1 MSRRTIRIFLAS
13 PWDTAEARQ
22 VVAKTIQTVASDP
35 AYRHRVEIDLRRWD
49 DPDRPVPVSFRRNPQ
64 ADVVDYVGDP
74 ADCDLVVGL
83 FRHVFGS
90 PLPERDDGH
99 HYGLSPDGDAWTGTE
114 WELHRADAPGSRVRA
129 VWVFRDKTPWQEEDG
144 WDEEES
150 TRRWDQNR
158 RVRKFFKDGKTPTGS
173 ILRGVN
179 DHEGCDDLAAQF
191 GKRLREWL
199 IQELDPA
206 TSPAEAVR
214 EEPLD
219 DDQRHLLSIL
229 LESDEPLDAS
239 LAARVYKAKV
249 HGLRGYLLH
258 RFAAWCVAGR
268 QLDQQFVNL
277 DLMIDHGPQHDG
289 QRFEPVRHAS
299 LQALLAAEPDTRG
312 WVLIGEPGS
321 GKSTV
326 LQHHELL
333 MARAGLRALA
343 RGEPLPELCLWQRL
357 ADCPH
362 DVADPA
368 AWLAAQWQRLYP
380 ALPAPDELARTHR
393 LRWLLDGLN
402 EVQAPTA
409 EAFRAATGRWA
420 AWAAALP
427 ADRSAAPIFSV
438 RTLDYSATLSSE
450 GLTVRQA
457 RLAPWSLAQIE
468 RFCLLRLGPDNTLAP
483 AIRKDQTLTAL
494 CALPFNLDA
503 QCSLTGALGRP
514 AADRAELFGGM
525 AWQRLRR
532 AKQRRELEH
541 PGLLTDR
548 EHAQLADDGYW
559 LGHLH
564 QLPAKGQ
571 LVAGLDR
578 QATRMHRA
586 SDGTEV
592 SVDEDEVVPWL
603 AAQSDRRAW
612 LGAVQAL
619 HIAEVELSGRFRYTH
634 QLWQE
639 FHAARGLRDLP
650 LTNPAGLPDLRAP
663 EPVGLDEAVRAL
675 AAQDPLP
682 GPGVS
687 AWEESVKLAVQMAAR
702 LDDGGAAVA
711 AWIDHLSA
719 VNLALAGRA
728 ALRGMERLTGTPR
741 LDRLRQALLARS
753 HDVAVDLRLR
763 IEAGEALGELGD
775 PRYDEGTGPEGH
787 RYRVPK
793 AVHWVKVAAGQYV
806 IGSEDGHQDDE
817 TPLTPVALNEFHMA
831 FAPVTNAEFRCFIKA
846 EGYEDERWWEGET
859 AQRWR
864 REGIRNEQSISD
876 WRTWLAALRE
886 HFDDGV
892 RHYFPS
898 ATESYKEGT
907 LKVYAEWSAEQ
918 AEANILVSFAAQVCR
933 EPAFWQDNRFNLAS
947 QPVVGIS
954 LFEAQAYA
962 RWLAAQTGQP
972 IRLPVEAEWEAAARG
987 SLARR
992 WPWRDGVNPGPWQI
1006 NADPAHFRR
1015 TIPVGVLIEGD
1026 TPEGLSDMAGN
1037 VWDWTTSEYTN
1048 RLDETKL
1055 KAEVPDGMARRVL
1068 RGGSWNNTAENCRAS
1083 YRNWLTPDDRDDS
1096 LGLRLVLGPIQFPE
1110 P

>member
-22 VVAKTIQTVASDP
+22 VVAKTVQSVASDP

-64 ADVVDYVGDP
+64 ADVVEYVGDP

-99 HYGLSPDGDAWTGTE
+99 HYGLSPDGDPWTGTE
-114 WELHRADAPGSRVRA
+114 WELHRSDVPGSRVQE
-129 VWVFRDKTPWQEEDG
+129 VWVYRDTSRWQADNDWSDDESERHWTQYQRVKRFFKECKTPE
-144 WDEEES
+144 
-150 TRRWDQNR
+150 
-158 RVRKFFKDGKTPTGS
+158 GS
-173 ILRGVN
+173 ILKGIN
-179 DHEGCDDLAAQF
+179 DHEGAADLATKF
-191 GKRLREWL
+191 DKRLREW
-199 IQELDPA
+199 ISKALDGPPPSVA
-206 TSPAEAVR
+206 PI
-214 EEPLD
+214 EEPLST
-219 DDQRHLLSIL
+219 DQQRLLSIL
-229 LESDEPLDAS
+229 LESDEPLDSS
-239 LAARVYKAKV
+239 LVATVYNAKV

-357 ADCPH
+357 ADCQH

-380 ALPAPDELARTHR
+380 ALPAPEELARTHR

-457 RLAPWSLAQIE
+457 RLAPWSLEQIE
-468 RFCLLRLGPDNTLAP
+468 RFCLLRLGPDNMLAP
-483 AIRKDQTLTAL
+483 AIREDPTLTAL

-548 EHAQLADDGYW
+548 EHAQLADEGYW

-592 SVDEDEVVPWL
+592 SVDEDEVAPWL
-603 AAQSDRRAW
+603 AAPSDRRAW

-650 LTNPAGLPDLRAP
+650 LKHPAGLPDLRAP

-675 AAQDPLP
+675 AVQDPLP

-711 AWIDHLSA
+711 AWIDHLSG

-728 ALRGMERLTGTPR
+728 ALRGMERLKGTPR
-741 LDRLRQALLARS
+741 LEALRAALLARS
-753 HDVAVDLRLR
+753 RDPAVDLRWR
-763 IEAGEALGELGD
+763 IEAGEILGDLGD
-775 PRYDEGTGPEGH
+775 PRFEERVGPHG
-787 RYRVPK
+787 RYLWPKQWVTVP
-793 AVHWVKVAAGQYV
+793 AGRYV
-806 IGSEDGHQDDE
+806 IGSEDGDADE
-817 TPLTPVALNEFHMA
+817 KPLTPVELTEFSMA
-831 FAPVTNAEFRCFIKA
+831 FAPVTNAEFRCFMEA
-846 EGYEDERWWEGET
+846 GGYEDERWWEGET
-859 AQRWR
+859 AQRWL
-864 REGIRNEQSISD
+864 REGIRNETSIHS
-876 WRTWLAALRE
+876 ARE
-886 HFDDGV
+886 
-892 RHYFPS
+892 
-898 ATESYKEGT
+898 
-907 LKVYAEWSAEQ
+907 
-918 AEANILVSFAAQVCR
+918 
-933 EPAFWQDNRFNLAS
+933 
-947 QPVVGIS
+947 
-954 LFEAQAYA
+954 LF
-962 RWLAAQTGQP
+962 
-972 IRLPVEAEWEAAARG
+972 
-987 SLARR
+987 
-992 WPWRDGVNPGPWQI
+992 
-1006 NADPAHFRR
+1006 
-1015 TIPVGVLIEGD
+1015 
-1026 TPEGLSDMAGN
+1026 
-1037 VWDWTTSEYTN
+1037 
-1048 RLDETKL
+1048 
-1055 KAEVPDGMARRVL
+1055 
-1068 RGGSWNNTAENCRAS
+1068 
-1083 YRNWLTPDDRDDS
+1083 
-1096 LGLRLVLGPIQFPE
+1096 
-1110 P
+1110 

>member
-22 VVAKTIQTVASDP
+22 VVADVAHDINHD
-35 AYRHRVEIDLRRWD
+35 ALTRDTLQIELLRWD
-49 DPDRPVPVSFRRNPQ
+49 DPDKPVPCSFLHNPQ
-64 ADVVDYVGDP
+64 ADVVATTGSP
-74 ADCDLVVGL
+74 GDCDLVIGL

-90 PLPERDDGH
+90 PLPVDTYGH
-99 HYGLSPDGDAWTGTE
+99 SPDGDAWTGTE
-114 WELHRADAPGSRVRA
+114 WEIHRATEAARA
-129 VWVFRDKTPWQEEDG
+129 RQLGDVMVFRDLTPFSLASSLDMPEQMRQFQQFQQVQRFFTECR
-144 WDEEES
+144 DE
-150 TRRWDQNR
+150 TA
-158 RVRKFFKDGKTPTGS
+158 S

-179 DHEGCDDLAAQF
+179 THDG
-191 GKRLREWL
+191 
-199 IQELDPA
+199 PA
-206 TSPAEAVR
+206 TFRDCFEPRLKAWIKARLSDPRPAAPVESSAPKS
-214 EEPLD
+214 EPLTPEQ
-219 DDQRHLLSIL
+219 QRLLDIL
-229 LESDEPLDAS
+229 LAHDEPLDRALVAS
-239 LAARVYKAKV
+239 VYKAKV

-514 AADRAELFGGM
+514 AADRAELFAGM

-532 AKQRRELEH
+532 AKKRRELEH

-548 EHAQLADDGYW
+548 EHAQLADEGYW

-612 LGAVQAL
+612 LAAVQAL

-650 LTNPAGLPDLRAP
+650 LKHPVGLPDLRAP

-741 LDRLRQALLARS
+741 LEALRAALLKRS
-753 HDVAVDLRLR
+753 RDPAVDLRLR
-763 IEAGEALGELGD
+763 IEAGEVLGDLGD
-775 PRYDEGTGPEGH
+775 PRFEERVGPHG
-787 RYRVPK
+787 RYLWPRQWVAVP
-793 AVHWVKVAAGQYV
+793 AGRYV
-806 IGSEDGHQDDE
+806 IGSEDGSDDE
-817 TPLTPVALNEFHMA
+817 KPLTPVDLAEFSMA
-831 FAPVTNAEFRCFIKA
+831 FAPVTNAEFRCFIEA
-846 EGYEDERWWEGET
+846 GGYEDERWWSGET
-859 AQRWR
+859 AKLWR
-864 REGIRNEQSISD
+864 RQGIRNEEWFQH
-876 WRTWLAALRE
+876 WRPRFAALRQD
-886 HFDDGV
+886 FDAAV
-892 RHYFPS
+892 HHYFPNETQ
-898 ATESYKEGT
+898 AFIERELRK
-907 LKVYAEWSAEQ
+907 YAGWSH
-918 AEANILVSFAAQVCR
+918 AEAEAELESSFGAYVYRKPGSLVR
-933 EPAFWQDNRFNLAS
+933 PLFNQAS
-947 QPVVGIS
+947 QPAS
-954 LFEAQAYA
+954 ELTLFEAGAYA
-962 RWLAAQTGQP
+962 SWLAAQSGHNV
-972 IRLPVEAEWEAAARG
+972 RLPVEAEWEAASRG
-987 SLARR
+987 RTGRR
-992 WPWRDGVNPGPWQI
+992 WSWGETDPRHWQI
-1006 NADPAHFRR
+1006 NADPTHLRR
-1015 TIPVGVLIEGD
+1015 TNPIGVFVEGD
-1026 TPEGLSDMAGN
+1026 TPEGLSDLAGN
-1037 VWDWTTSEYTN
+1037 VWEWTTSEYTD
-1048 RLDETKL
+1048 RLERTKV
-1055 KAEVPDGMARRVL
+1055 KAEAPDGMTYRVL
-1068 RGGSWNNTAENCRAS
+1068 RGGASSSPMKDCRTS
-1083 YRNWLTPDDRDDS
+1083 YRRWVKPSYRYNI
-1096 LGLRLVLGPIQFPE
+1096 LGLRLALGPIQSPDN
-1110 P
+1110 

>member
-22 VVAKTIQTVASDP
+22 VVADVAHDINRD
-35 AYRHRVEIDLRRWD
+35 ALTRDTLQIELLRWD
-49 DPDRPVPVSFRRNPQ
+49 DPDKPVPCSFLHNPQ
-64 ADVVDYVGDP
+64 ADVVATTGSP
-74 ADCDLVVGL
+74 GDCDLVIGL

-90 PLPERDDGH
+90 PLPVDNYGH
-99 HYGLSPDGDAWTGTE
+99 SPDGDAWTGTE
-114 WELHRADAPGSRVRA
+114 WEIHRAIEAARA
-129 VWVFRDKTPWQEEDG
+129 GALADVMVFRDTEAFELPAGLTRED
-144 WDEEES
+144 
-150 TRRWDQNR
+150 RRQRYDQYDA
-158 RVRKFFKDGKTPTGS
+158 VCAFFEACKEPGTAS

-179 DHEGCDDLAAQF
+179 THDGLAPF
-191 GKRLREWL
+191 RESFEPRLKAWIKARL
-199 IQELDPA
+199 SDPR
-206 TSPAEAVR
+206 PAAPVESSAPKS
-214 EEPLD
+214 EPLTPEQ
-219 DDQRHLLSIL
+219 QRLLDIL
-229 LESDEPLDAS
+229 LTHDEPLDRA
-239 LAARVYKAKV
+239 LVATVYKAQV

-368 AWLAAQWQRLYP
+368 AWLTAQWQRLYP

-457 RLAPWSLAQIE
+457 RLAPWSLEQIE

-548 EHAQLADDGYW
+548 EHAQLADEGYW
-559 LGHLH
+559 LDHLH

-650 LTNPAGLPDLRAP
+650 LKNLAGLPDLRAP

-711 AWIDHLSA
+711 AWIDHLSG

-728 ALRGMERLTGTPR
+728 ALRGMERLTSSPR
-741 LDRLRQALLARS
+741 LEALRAALLKRS
-753 HDVAVDLRLR
+753 RDPAVDLRLR
-763 IEAGEALGELGD
+763 IEAGEVLGDLGD
-775 PRYDEGTGPEGH
+775 PRFEERVGPHG
-787 RYRVPK
+787 RYLWPRQWVTVP
-793 AVHWVKVAAGQYV
+793 AGRYV
-806 IGSEDGHQDDE
+806 IGSEDGIRANE
-817 TPLTPVALNEFHMA
+817 TPLTPVELTEFSMA
-831 FAPVTNAEFRCFIKA
+831 FAPVTNAEFRCFIEA
-846 EGYEDERWWEGET
+846 GGYEDERWWEGET

-864 REGIRNEQSISD
+864 REGIHNEQSINE

-886 HFDDGV
+886 NFDEGQRRHFPD
-892 RHYFPS
+892 
-898 ATESYKEGT
+898 ATESYIKT
-907 LKVYAEWSAEQ
+907 DLKVFADWSAEQ
-918 AEANILVSFAAQVCR
+918 AEENILAFFAARVYR
-933 EPAFWQDNRFNLAS
+933 EPGFWWDARFNRAS
-947 QPVVGIS
+947 KPVVGITV
-954 LFEAQAYA
+954 FEAQAYA
-962 RWLAAQTGQP
+962 QWLAAQSGQT
-972 IRLPVEAEWEAAARG
+972 IRLPAEAEWEAAARLG
-987 SLARR
+987 TGRR
-992 WPWRDGVNPGPWQI
+992 WPWGETDPGRWQM
-1006 NADPAHFRR
+1006 NADPAHLREPSP
-1015 TIPVGVLIEGD
+1015 IGVFVEGE

-1037 VWDWTTSEYTN
+1037 ILEWTTSAYTV
-1048 RLDETKL
+1048 RL
-1055 KAEVPDGMARRVL
+1055 KAQEVKAAATDGMARRVL
-1068 RGGSWNNTAENCRAS
+1068 RGGSWDLATKLCRAPL
-1083 YRNWLTPDDRDDS
+1083 RDRDSPVVRLGS
-1096 LGLRLVLGPIQFPE
+1096 LGLRLVLGPIQSPE

>member
-1 MSRRTIRIFLAS
+1 
-13 PWDTAEARQ
+13 
-22 VVAKTIQTVASDP
+22 
-35 AYRHRVEIDLRRWD
+35 
-49 DPDRPVPVSFRRNPQ
+49 
-64 ADVVDYVGDP
+64 
-74 ADCDLVVGL
+74 
-83 FRHVFGS
+83 
-90 PLPERDDGH
+90 
-99 HYGLSPDGDAWTGTE
+99 
-114 WELHRADAPGSRVRA
+114 
-129 VWVFRDKTPWQEEDG
+129 
-144 WDEEES
+144 
-150 TRRWDQNR
+150 
-158 RVRKFFKDGKTPTGS
+158 
-173 ILRGVN
+173 
-179 DHEGCDDLAAQF
+179 
-191 GKRLREWL
+191 
-199 IQELDPA
+199 
-206 TSPAEAVR
+206 
-214 EEPLD
+214 
-219 DDQRHLLSIL
+219 
-229 LESDEPLDAS
+229 
-239 LAARVYKAKV
+239 
-249 HGLRGYLLH
+249 
-258 RFAAWCVAGR
+258 
-268 QLDQQFVNL
+268 
-277 DLMIDHGPQHDG
+277 
-289 QRFEPVRHAS
+289 
-299 LQALLAAEPDTRG
+299 
-312 WVLIGEPGS
+312 
-321 GKSTV
+321 
-326 LQHHELL
+326 

-457 RLAPWSLAQIE
+457 RLAPWSLEQIE

-548 EHAQLADDGYW
+548 EHAQLADEGYW

-603 AAQSDRRAW
+603 AERSDRRAW

-663 EPVGLDEAVRAL
+663 VPVGLDEAVRAL

-687 AWEESVKLAVQMAAR
+687 GWGGIGEAGGADGRAAR
-702 LDDGGAAVA
+702 RRRGGGGGVDRPPERGQSGAGRAGGAAR
-711 AWIDHLSA
+711 D
-719 VNLALAGRA
+719 G
-728 ALRGMERLTGTPR
+728 
-741 LDRLRQALLARS
+741 
-753 HDVAVDLRLR
+753 
-763 IEAGEALGELGD
+763 EAG
-775 PRYDEGTGPEGH
+775 GH
-787 RYRVPK
+787 
-793 AVHWVKVAAGQYV
+793 AAAG
-806 IGSEDGHQDDE
+806 
-817 TPLTPVALNEFHMA
+817 
-831 FAPVTNAEFRCFIKA
+831 
-846 EGYEDERWWEGET
+846 
-859 AQRWR
+859 
-864 REGIRNEQSISD
+864 
-876 WRTWLAALRE
+876 
-886 HFDDGV
+886 GV
-892 RHYFPS
+892 
-898 ATESYKEGT
+898 
-907 LKVYAEWSAEQ
+907 
-918 AEANILVSFAAQVCR
+918 
-933 EPAFWQDNRFNLAS
+933 
-947 QPVVGIS
+947 
-954 LFEAQAYA
+954 
-962 RWLAAQTGQP
+962 
-972 IRLPVEAEWEAAARG
+972 ARG
-987 SLARR
+987 AVEMQSRSGGGSA
-992 WPWRDGVNPGPWQI
+992 I
-1006 NADPAHFRR
+1006 AD
-1015 TIPVGVLIEGD
+1015 
-1026 TPEGLSDMAGN
+1026 
-1037 VWDWTTSEYTN
+1037 
-1048 RLDETKL
+1048 
-1055 KAEVPDGMARRVL
+1055 
-1068 RGGSWNNTAENCRAS
+1068 RGGGG
-1083 YRNWLTPDDRDDS
+1083 
-1096 LGLRLVLGPIQFPE
+1096 LGGSGGSAL
-1110 P
+1110 